1 MLKEFIYLIETELSK
16 EVMLGRKLRDYVLRE
31 LEKYPVEI
39 VGSDF
44 NNSLDPTAEV
54 TYVLYLDMPLIKRE
68 TLNYVFGQMKSKN
81 INRINFLNG
90 YAVGVGE
97 AEKNYFLT
105 SEEFL
110 RPDNAKNKAV
120 IYDAMRKRIIERNL
134 LKGVYIDS
142 PNAVIDDVAIIK
154 KDAVISGNAVIKGS
168 CYIGKSKI
176 YSSTVINS
184 VIGDE
189 CKIKNAHIK
198 NTNVADKIVVEPFA
212 AIESSM
218 ITENVASGR
227 IISRQV

>member
-110 RPDNAKNKAV
+110 RPDNAKNKAA
-120 IYDAMRKRIIERNL
+120 IYDAMRKRIIDRNL

-189 CKIKNAHIK
+189 CKIKNAYIK

-218 ITENVASGR
+218 ITENVAFGR

>member
-176 YSSTVINS
+176 YSSTIINS
-184 VIGDE
+184 VIGDD
-189 CKIKNAHIK
+189 CVIKNSYIK

-218 ITENVASGR
+218 ITENVAFGR